1 LEIGDT
7 AGLETC
13 ATMSRQIMA
22 TMQSTVFRHS
32 RRDALLVIAAG
43 AHGLVL
49 LLWPSM
55 LLVALGLW
63 WCANTVS
70 HNFIHLPFFRS
81 RAANSAFSIYLSLL
95 LGLPQTLWRQRHLA
109 HHAERTIPLR
119 MTRLLLCEIL
129 CVTIL
134 WATIAA
140 FSPQFFLAS
149 YLPGWLLGLTLCQLQ
164 GHYEHARGTTSHYG
178 WFYNFLFF
186 NDGYHVEH
194 HQKPAHHWSELPRV
208 SKRLENASRWPAVLR
223 WLDGLN
229 LEGLERAVLRS
240 RFLQRL
246 VVRLHERAFR
256 KLLANIPRPDHIAI
270 VGGALFPRTAILLQR
285 LAPQACIVVIDCNP
299 RHIEVAHQFLNG
311 SVTYEQRMFD
321 SSASCDQFD
330 AVVLPLSFRGDRDA
344 ICNAPPARA
353 LLVHDWI
360 WRKRGHQT
368 ARISWLLLKRLNL
381 VLR

>member
-1 LEIGDT
+1 
-7 AGLETC
+7 
-13 ATMSRQIMA
+13 MSMA
-22 TMQSTVFRHS
+22 TVQSTIFRHS
-32 RRDALLVIAAG
+32 RRDALLVIVAG

-55 LLVALGLW
+55 LLIALGLW

-81 RAANSAFSIYLSLL
+81 CAANRAFSIYLSLL

-109 HHAERTIPLR
+109 HHAERRIPLR
-119 MTRLLLCEIL
+119 ITTLLLCEIL
-129 CVTIL
+129 CVTVL
-134 WATIAA
+134 WTIIAVM
-140 FSPQFFLAS
+140 SPRFLLAS
-149 YLPGWLLGLTLCQLQ
+149 YLPGWLLGLGLCHLQ
-164 GHYEHARGTTSHYG
+164 GRYEHARGTTSHYG
-178 WFYNFLFF
+178 WLYNFVFF

-194 HQKPAHHWSELPRV
+194 HQKPAHHWSELPGV
-208 SKRLENASRWPAVLR
+208 STRLENASRWPAVLR
-223 WLDGLN
+223 WLDCLS
-229 LEGLERAVLRS
+229 LETLERAVLCS
-240 RFLQRL
+240 RFLQRF
-246 VVRLHERAFR
+246 VVRLHEKAFR
-256 KLLANIPRPDHIAI
+256 RLLANIPHPDQVAV

-285 LAPQACIVVIDCNP
+285 LAPQARIVVIDCNA

-311 SVTYEQRMFD
+311 SVTYEHRMFNG
-321 SSASCDQFD
+321 SAPCNRFD
-330 AVVLPLSFRGDRDA
+330 VVVLPLSFRGDREA

-360 WRKRGHQT
+360 WRKRGNQT